1 MKALTFPLQYQTLES
16 TTKLQKIQPLQ
27 QKVMEKY
34 ANDQQTKNLVLSQLL
49 QAAKVNPLAG
59 CFPALVQIPIF
70 ISLYRAL
77 TNLVAENKL
86 AESFLWIPDLQ
97 GPVFSKPPA
106 EALDWLK
113 TIVTGNP
120 ELGWEKTIAYLS
132 IPVLLFVSQS
142 ISQKLLQ
149 PPRDPNKQLTDQE
162 QFSQSL
168 VNNLP
173 FIVTFFS
180 LSVPAGLEV
189 YWIANN
195 IFSTII
201 TLAVKNSI
209 KDEPFPIEVDRIMAS
224 LDGPSTGEPVPF
236 PTTDNKVF
244 KSLLDDRPKPIGFA
258 KLADEGSASPTQDL
272 SSSTAVP
279 IKVEE
284 VKTVAP
290 TSNNN
295 DATASTVPP
304 VAPTPVRSEGN
315 RSQSQSN
322 RKKRRQKN

>member
-1 MKALTFPLQYQTLES
+1 MKILTFPLQYQTLES

-27 QKVMEKY
+27 QKIMEKY
-34 ANDQQTKNLVLSQLL
+34 ANDQQSKNLVLSQLL

-70 ISLYRAL
+70 ISLYRSL

-97 GPVFSKPPA
+97 GPVFGKPPA
-106 EALDWLK
+106 EALNWIK
-113 TIVTGNP
+113 SIFTGNP
-120 ELGWEKTIAYLS
+120 DLGWEHTLAYLS
-132 IPVLLFVSQS
+132 IPILLFISQS

-149 PPRDPNKQLTDQE
+149 PPRDPNKQLTEQE
-162 QFSQSL
+162 QISQSL

-201 TLAVKNSI
+201 TLAVKNSL

-224 LDGPSTGEPVPF
+224 LEGPPRSSNGSGGSSDGG
-236 PTTDNKVF
+236 DNKVF
-244 KSLLDDRPKPIGFA
+244 RSMLDDRPKPSGFGKISESGNNEVVTTA
-258 KLADEGSASPTQDL
+258 VDVTLSSASSP
-272 SSSTAVP
+272 SGAASSTTSTETSAAGATRTTP
-279 IKVEE
+279 QEE
-284 VKTVAP
+284 LRNEFK
-290 TSNNN
+290 
-295 DATASTVPP
+295 
-304 VAPTPVRSEGN
+304 
-315 RSQSQSN
+315 SQSN